1 MSKCWNVTKP
11 VQENIRKG
19 IDFMSQ
25 ERFHYKT
32 LEEVK
37 ERAEELKVYL
47 PFSSSTDILKTPLKV
62 GNVTFHN
69 RMGIAPMEGA
79 DSLEDGSPSDYTI
92 RRYVNEAIGGSAL
105 IWFEAISIVPEGRS
119 SKTQLLL
126 TEENVESYKR
136 MNEKIKE
143 AGRKANGFE
152 PYLIMQANHSGRYS
166 NPDNR
171 PAPMIAYRHPQLE
184 QYRAADDSCIVTDD
198 YLKSLEESFG
208 KAALL
213 AKKAG
218 FDAVDI
224 KSCHG
229 YLLAELLSAYDR
241 PGQYGGNYENR
252 TRLLKNGI
260 KAAKVWEDEN
270 FQVTC
275 RLGIYDGYE
284 YPWGFGVSE
293 GSGLK
298 PDLKEPIRLVKE
310 LYGNCGIQMMNLT
323 MGNPYA
329 TTHVTRPFDMGKYE
343 PEEHPF
349 TGIGRMIAGIGEVK
363 KAVPEMVIFGSAPT
377 YLRQFADLYTA
388 GAVEEGFCD
397 GMLFGRMAFADPDYA
412 NEIIKNG
419 RIDPKRVCMTCGKC
433 GDLIRAHKPT
443 GCVIRDPK
451 TFMPFYKEFLEI
463 KKKQPANF
471 RG

>member
-1 MSKCWNVTKP
+1 
-11 VQENIRKG
+11 
-19 IDFMSQ
+19 MSQ

-377 YLRQFADLYTA
+377 YLHQFADLYTA

>member
-1 MSKCWNVTKP
+1 
-11 VQENIRKG
+11 
-19 IDFMSQ
+19 MSQ

-275 RLGIYDGYE
+275 RLGIYGGYE

>member
-1 MSKCWNVTKP
+1 
-11 VQENIRKG
+11 
-19 IDFMSQ
+19 MSQ

-171 PAPMIAYRHPQLE
+171 PAPMTAYRHPQLE

-198 YLKSLEESFG
+198 YLRSLEESFG

>member
-1 MSKCWNVTKP
+1 
-11 VQENIRKG
+11 
-19 IDFMSQ
+19 MSQ

-412 NEIIKNG
+412 N
-419 RIDPKRVCMTCGKC
+419 D
-433 GDLIRAHKPT
+433 H
-443 GCVIRDPK
+443 
-451 TFMPFYKEFLEI
+451 
-463 KKKQPANF
+463 
-471 RG
+471 

>member
-1 MSKCWNVTKP
+1 
-11 VQENIRKG
+11 
-19 IDFMSQ
+19 MSQ

-388 GAVEEGFCD
+388 GAVDEGFCD

>member
-1 MSKCWNVTKP
+1 
-11 VQENIRKG
+11 
-19 IDFMSQ
+19 MSQ

-349 TGIGRMIAGIGEVK
+349 TGIGRMIAEIGEVK

>member
-1 MSKCWNVTKP
+1 
-11 VQENIRKG
+11 
-19 IDFMSQ
+19 MSQ

-412 NEIIKNG
+412 NEIIKTA
-419 RIDPKRVCMTCGKC
+419 V
-433 GDLIRAHKPT
+433 LIL
-443 GCVIRDPK
+443 
-451 TFMPFYKEFLEI
+451 KEYV
-463 KKKQPANF
+463 
-471 RG
+471 

>member
-1 MSKCWNVTKP
+1 
-11 VQENIRKG
+11 
-19 IDFMSQ
+19 MSQ

-69 RMGIAPMEGA
+69 RMGIAPMERA

>member
-1 MSKCWNVTKP
+1 
-11 VQENIRKG
+11 
-19 IDFMSQ
+19 MSQ

-171 PAPMIAYRHPQLE
+171 PAPMIAYRQPQLE

>member
-1 MSKCWNVTKP
+1 M
-11 VQENIRKG
+11 QENIRKG

>member
-1 MSKCWNVTKP
+1 
-11 VQENIRKG
+11 
-19 IDFMSQ
+19 MSQ

-79 DSLEDGSPSDYTI
+79 DSLEDGSRSDYTI

>member
-1 MSKCWNVTKP
+1 
-11 VQENIRKG
+11 
-19 IDFMSQ
+19 MSQ

-463 KKKQPANF
+463 KKKQPAIYVS
-471 RG
+471 

>member
-1 MSKCWNVTKP
+1 
-11 VQENIRKG
+11 
-19 IDFMSQ
+19 
-25 ERFHYKT
+25 
-32 LEEVK
+32 
-37 ERAEELKVYL
+37 
-47 PFSSSTDILKTPLKV
+47 
-62 GNVTFHN
+62 
-69 RMGIAPMEGA
+69 MEGA

-275 RLGIYDGYE
+275 RLGTYDGYE

>member
-1 MSKCWNVTKP
+1 
-11 VQENIRKG
+11 
-19 IDFMSQ
+19 MSQ

-218 FDAVDI
+218 FDVVDI

>member
-1 MSKCWNVTKP
+1 
-11 VQENIRKG
+11 
-19 IDFMSQ
+19 MSQ

-105 IWFEAISIVPEGRS
+105 ICFEAISIVPEGRS

-323 MGNPYA
+323 MGKPYA

>member
-1 MSKCWNVTKP
+1 
-11 VQENIRKG
+11 
-19 IDFMSQ
+19 MSQ

-349 TGIGRMIAGIGEVK
+349 TGIGCMIAGIGEVK

>member
-1 MSKCWNVTKP
+1 
-11 VQENIRKG
+11 
-19 IDFMSQ
+19 MSQ

-136 MNEKIKE
+136 MHEKIKE

>member
-1 MSKCWNVTKP
+1 
-11 VQENIRKG
+11 
-19 IDFMSQ
+19 MSQ

-229 YLLAELLSAYDR
+229 YLLAELLSA
-241 PGQYGGNYENR
+241 YGGNYENR

>member
-1 MSKCWNVTKP
+1 
-11 VQENIRKG
+11 
-19 IDFMSQ
+19 MSQ

-329 TTHVTRPFDMGKYE
+329 TTHVTRPFDMGKYK

>member
-1 MSKCWNVTKP
+1 
-11 VQENIRKG
+11 
-19 IDFMSQ
+19 MSQ

-241 PGQYGGNYENR
+241 PGQYGGNYESR
-252 TRLLKNGI
+252 TRLIKNGI

>member
-1 MSKCWNVTKP
+1 
-11 VQENIRKG
+11 
-19 IDFMSQ
+19 MSQ

>member
-1 MSKCWNVTKP
+1 
-11 VQENIRKG
+11 
-19 IDFMSQ
+19 MSQ

-275 RLGIYDGYE
+275 RLGVYDGYE

-412 NEIIKNG
+412 NDKIKNG

>member
-1 MSKCWNVTKP
+1 
-11 VQENIRKG
+11 
-19 IDFMSQ
+19 MSQ

-126 TEENVESYKR
+126 TEETVESYKR

-166 NPDNR
+166 NPYNR

>member
-1 MSKCWNVTKP
+1 
-11 VQENIRKG
+11 
-19 IDFMSQ
+19 MSQ

-126 TEENVESYKR
+126 TEENVESYNLL
-136 MNEKIKE
+136 NEKIKE